1 MGDAV
6 LPPVVLTWGG
16 MLIGAA
22 ALGAVGAVGLLQ
34 LRMSGRA
41 VMLFGGRVSWAV
53 LLLGLGVLATAIPY
67 VAGIAS
73 TRRLGQKLASF
84 VSLAEV
90 PFAVGA
96 AWMLLGQVPTGTEFL
111 GGLLILVGVVLV
123 RFDEARS
130 G

>member
-1 MGDAV
+1 MGDA

-16 MLIGAA
+16 MLTGAA

-67 VAGIAS
+67 VAGIA
-73 TRRLGQKLASF
+73 
-84 VSLAEV
+84 
-90 PFAVGA
+90 
-96 AWMLLGQVPTGTEFL
+96 
-111 GGLLILVGVVLV
+111 
-123 RFDEARS
+123 
-130 G
+130 